1 MRQTHIIQQTR
12 KYWNFSPNHP
22 FHKSQDTPFM
32 QAPQENT
39 IFHHSLPI
47 QIRFSDVDRFGHVNN
62 NAYFAYYDLGKQEYM
77 RTVLGPDVFD
87 SETVPVV
94 ANINVDFF
102 LPVHYGDA
110 VSVETA
116 VTRLG
121 QKSFTLEQQAVRT
134 DTGEVL
140 CRCRTTMVCVHR
152 SDGQSVPIPEES
164 RRLIEAFEE
173 NLK

>member
-1 MRQTHIIQQTR
+1 
-12 KYWNFSPNHP
+12 
-22 FHKSQDTPFM
+22 M
-32 QAPQENT
+32 QAPQANT
-39 IFHHSLPI
+39 IFRHSLPI

-77 RTVLGPDVFD
+77 RSVLGPDVFD
-87 SETVPVV
+87 GDVVPVV

-121 QKSFTLEQQAVRT
+121 EKSFTLEQQAVRT
-134 DTGEVL
+134 DTGEMI
-140 CRCRTTMVCVHR
+140 CRCRTVMVCVR
-152 SDGQSVPIPEES
+152 QSDGQSTAIPEES
-164 RRLIEAFEE
+164 RKLIKEFEQI
-173 NLK
+173 

>member
-1 MRQTHIIQQTR
+1 M
-12 KYWNFSPNHP
+12 N
-22 FHKSQDTPFM
+22 
-32 QAPQENT
+32 APQENT
-39 IFHHSLPI
+39 VFHHTLPI

-87 SETVPVV
+87 TEVVPVV

-116 VTRLG
+116 VTHLG
-121 QKSFTLEQQAVRT
+121 TKSFTLEQQAVLT
-134 DTGEVL
+134 ETHEVL
-140 CRCRTTMVCVHR
+140 CRCRTIMVCVRR
-152 SDGQSVPIPEES
+152 SDGQSIPIPERS
-164 RRLIEAFEE
+164 RELIEAFE
-173 NLK
+173 NK

>member
-1 MRQTHIIQQTR
+1 
-12 KYWNFSPNHP
+12 
-22 FHKSQDTPFM
+22 M
-32 QAPQENT
+32 QAPEEKT
-39 IFHHSLPI
+39 VFRHSLPI

-87 SETVPVV
+87 GELVPVV
-94 ANINVDFF
+94 VNINVDFY

-121 QKSFTLEQQAVRT
+121 NKSFTLEQQAVRT
-134 DTGEVL
+134 DSREVL
-140 CRCRTTMVCVHR
+140 CRCHTVMVCIR
-152 SDGQSVPIPEES
+152 RTDGQSLPIPERS
-164 RRLIEAFEE
+164 RRLIEEFEHIQSE
-173 NLK
+173 SHSH